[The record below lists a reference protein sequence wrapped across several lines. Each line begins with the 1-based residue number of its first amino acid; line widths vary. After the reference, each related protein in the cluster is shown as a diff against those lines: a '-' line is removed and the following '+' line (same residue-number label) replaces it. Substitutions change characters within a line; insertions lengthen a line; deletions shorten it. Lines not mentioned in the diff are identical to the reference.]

1 MMIEWMKNQQSDVL
15 VGKDLIFD
23 EQRVVQNK
31 MTINNDNKSIIIV
44 VISNIDAND
53 SSVCADTWW
62 QNNK

>member
-1 MMIEWMKNQQSDVL
+1 MKNQQSDVL
-15 VGKDLIFD
+15 VGKDLISD

-53 SSVCADTWW
+53 SSVCADTW
-62 QNNK
+62 